1 MPTTNSILGGL
12 IQPKKNTLLD
22 KLGVP
27 KKTLKMQF
35 RDGLKNLV
43 GQEKQDMELV
53 KDQAHDMVLQQQAS
67 ELSMLKHSQ
76 TGISLPE
83 LEALKS
89 TNLVMANLSNSSN

>member
-43 GQEKQDMELV
+43 GQEK
-53 KDQAHDMVLQQQAS
+53 
-67 ELSMLKHSQ
+67 
-76 TGISLPE
+76 
-83 LEALKS
+83 
-89 TNLVMANLSNSSN
+89 

>member
-22 KLGVP
+22 KLGAP

-43 GQEKQDMELV
+43 GQEK
-53 KDQAHDMVLQQQAS
+53 
-67 ELSMLKHSQ
+67 
-76 TGISLPE
+76 
-83 LEALKS
+83 
-89 TNLVMANLSNSSN
+89 